1 MVAGGP
7 RRGTC
12 SSISNVWHS
21 RVLAVATSMLLFGG
35 PLGAGD
41 AFSREAAKEG
51 SAAVRISWDDGKT
64 TFETERFVA
73 NLSHRMQLR
82 WVLEL
87 PDADLV
93 LPGAARGGENKGS
106 FRFARVRTKLDGWVY
121 EKAIEYEIQLD
132 WADSSSI
139 VQDLNLNWDASG
151 RRFVQVKFGQFKVPF
166 GRQAITS
173 AMSQQFVDRSIVA
186 AEFQKGRDQGL
197 QVWGEVVG
205 SKLEYRAGVF
215 NGAGRQRTLGTPAA
229 GNDNT
234 SYQYD
239 ARVMVQPFG
248 GDVKY
253 SEGDFESTQ
262 RALLAVALNVE
273 ENDAR
278 VPAASGSTPPPD
290 PAFKRLVL
298 GGDLSFKYRGVSL
311 MGEYFDRKQ
320 TPLDGGSLKSN
331 GYHVQAGYFLKRNRF
346 EVAFRY
352 AAFDPNDLISQND
365 RREVGG
371 ALNYFYSKHTLK
383 VQADF
388 RQLED
393 ESTSTKNRELRLQA
407 QLVF

>member
-1 MVAGGP
+1 MGT
-7 RRGTC
+7 RRLALHPDDRTSRKHG
-12 SSISNVWHS
+12 
-21 RVLAVATSMLLFGG
+21 RVLALATSMLLFGG

-41 AFSREAAKEG
+41 AFSRDAGKDD

-64 TFETERFVA
+64 TLETERFVA

-87 PDADLV
+87 PDADVV
-93 LPGAARGGENKGS
+93 LPGAIQGGENKGS

-121 EKAIEYEIQLD
+121 KKAIEYEIQLD

-151 RRFVQVKFGQFKVPF
+151 KRVVQVKFGQFKVPF

-186 AEFQKGRDQGL
+186 AEYQKGRDQGL
-197 QVWGEVVG
+197 QVWGEVAG
-205 SKLEYRAGVF
+205 SRLEYRAGVF

-239 ARVMVQPFG
+239 GRVMVQPFG
-248 GDVKY
+248 GDVRY

-262 RALLAVALNVE
+262 RALLAVAVNVE

-278 VPAASGSTPPPD
+278 VAVASGSTPPPI
-290 PAFKRLVL
+290 PAFRRLVL
-298 GGDLSFKYRGVSL
+298 GGDLSFKYRGLSL

-320 TPLDGGSLKSN
+320 TPLDGASFKSN
-331 GYHVQAGYFLKRNRF
+331 GYHVQAGYFLMRDRL

-352 AAFDPNDLISQND
+352 AAWDPSELIVEND
-365 RREVGG
+365 RKEVGG
-371 ALNYFYSKHTLK
+371 ALSYFYRKHTLK

-388 RQLED
+388 RHLED
-393 ESTSTKNRELRLQA
+393 EATSTNNKELRLQA